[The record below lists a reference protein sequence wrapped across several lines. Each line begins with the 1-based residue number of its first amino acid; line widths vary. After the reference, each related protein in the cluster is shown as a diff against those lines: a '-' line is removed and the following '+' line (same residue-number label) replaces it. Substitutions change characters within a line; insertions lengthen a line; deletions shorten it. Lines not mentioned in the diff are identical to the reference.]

1 MKSNCISI
9 GYLFKMSIGNANSGF
24 NEDNVST
31 LKKITLPDGST
42 LPYISGQAIRRYI
55 RDKFVELGHDISPLQ
70 DPRNDEDK
78 IKEAKTKSP
87 DFTECDPINYIDD
100 DLFGFMRAVTGDNR
114 KRTSPVRVSPA
125 IGIYPFQ
132 NDRDLGT
139 KSSEQTREKAAAG
152 GTMFETEIT
161 HNYFCGSILIELD
174 RIGNFIGIELNKKE
188 EFELDE
194 KAKVSRLTALIYA
207 IEHLWGGGKQSRLLS
222 DISPKFLSY
231 ARQSSKHPIFL
242 ETLRT
247 KQDTI
252 GAVNVELL
260 NSAFTANKTIIEKKL
275 VGYLPGFFENDSE
288 IKEVFSDIL
297 SIDECMN
304 QIRADITDVYKEG

>member
-1 MKSNCISI
+1 MESNCISI

-55 RDKFVELGHDISPLQ
+55 RDKFVEMGYEISPLQ
-70 DPRNDEDK
+70 DPRNDDEK
-78 IKEAKTKSP
+78 TKETKTKSP
-87 DFTECDPINYIDD
+87 DFTECDPVTYIDD
-100 DLFGFMRAVTGDNR
+100 DLFGFMRAVSGDNR

-139 KSSEQTREKAAAG
+139 KSSEQTRDKAASG
-152 GTMFETEIT
+152 GAMFETEIT

-174 RIGNFIGIELNKKE
+174 RIGNFIGMELNKKE
-188 EFELDE
+188 GSVLDKE
-194 KAKVSRLTALIYA
+194 IKVIRLTALINA
-207 IEHLWGGGKQSRLLS
+207 IERLWGGGKQSRLLS
-222 DISPKFLSY
+222 DISPKFLAY
-231 ARQSSKHPIFL
+231 ARQSSKNPIFL

-247 KQDTI
+247 KQDVI

-260 NSAFTANKTIIEKKL
+260 NSAFSANNSIIQKKL
-275 VGYLPGFFENDSE
+275 VGYLPGFFENDGE
-288 IKEVFSDIL
+288 IKDVFNDVL
-297 SIDECMN
+297 SIDECLN
-304 QIRADITDVYKEG
+304 QIRADITDVHKKG

>member
-1 MKSNCISI
+1 MESNCISI

-55 RDKFVELGHDISPLQ
+55 RDKFVEMGYEISPLQ
-70 DPRNDEDK
+70 DPRNDDEK
-78 IKEAKTKSP
+78 TKETKTKSP
-87 DFTECDPINYIDD
+87 DFTECDPVTYIDD
-100 DLFGFMRAVTGDNR
+100 DLFGFMRAVSGDNR

-139 KSSEQTREKAAAG
+139 KSSEQTRDKAASG
-152 GTMFETEIT
+152 GAMFETEIT

-174 RIGNFIGIELNKKE
+174 RIGNFIGMELNKKE
-188 EFELDE
+188 GSVLDKE
-194 KAKVSRLTALIYA
+194 IKVIRLTALINA
-207 IEHLWGGGKQSRLLS
+207 IERLWAGGKQSRLLS
-222 DISPKFLSY
+222 DISPKFLAY
-231 ARQSSKHPIFL
+231 ARQSSKNPIFL

-247 KQDTI
+247 KQDVI

-260 NSAFTANKTIIEKKL
+260 NSAFSANNSIIQKKL
-275 VGYLPGFFENDSE
+275 VGYLPGFFENDGE
-288 IKEVFSDIL
+288 IKDVFNDVL
-297 SIDECMN
+297 SIDECLN
-304 QIRADITDVYKEG
+304 QIRADITDVHKKG

>member
-55 RDKFVELGHDISPLQ
+55 RDEFVEFGHDISPLQ
-70 DPRNDEDK
+70 DPRNDEEK

-87 DFTECDPINYIDD
+87 DFTECDPITYIDD

-152 GTMFETEIT
+152 GAMFETEIT

-174 RIGNFIGIELNKKE
+174 RIGNFIGMELNKKE

-194 KAKVSRLTALIYA
+194 KAKVARLTALINA

-222 DISPKFLSY
+222 DISPKFLAY

-288 IKEVFSDIL
+288 IKDVFSDIL

-304 QIRADITDVYKEG
+304 QIRADITDVYK